1 MNTYTIQSVFRS
13 LAGVSVSVLIRTKKG
28 EEETAEFLISDD
40 LWTFRHLAAGDPIT
54 SDTFAEM
61 EHAALFSRALARTK
75 EVLSYSGHSKNGL
88 IAKLRHHGLP
98 EEICKEAADWAVEKR
113 LIREDEQAS
122 MLADTYHKRKYWG
135 RKRIYAE
142 LTARGYTSETVQSA
156 LSAITDEDYLRA
168 LSVIIRNKYTPLP
181 EDPAEKQK
189 MVLSLLRLGYTGQ
202 EIKDAIAQAEEE
214 R

>member
-13 LAGVSVSVLIRTKKG
+13 LAGVSVSVLIREKSG
-28 EEETAEFLISDD
+28 EEEKAELLISDD
-40 LWTFRHLAAGDPIT
+40 LWHFRHLSAGDEID

-61 EHAALFSRALARTK
+61 EHAALLSRAYARTK
-75 EVLSYSGHSKNGL
+75 EILSYSGHSKNGL
-88 IAKLRHHGLP
+88 IAKLRHHNLP
-98 EEICKEAADWAVEKR
+98 EEICKEAADWAIEKH
-113 LIREDEQAS
+113 LIREDEQAA
-122 MLADTYHKRKYWG
+122 MLADTYQRRKYWG

-142 LTARGYTSETVQSA
+142 LSARGYTSETVNEALKGISA
-156 LSAITDEDYLRA
+156 EDYLRA
-168 LSVIIRNKYTPLP
+168 LSIIIRNKYTPLP

-214 R
+214 E